1 MSNANVLTGDSHWPV
16 FWGSLA
22 VLLVTWGLVPTQAG
36 IFAVETITRSSSAL
50 FNRSTSFMP
59 AENQLSQLSVR
70 YAQSTYG
77 IATLNETLPPY
88 MARNFTLA
96 PFKPSQHVLDT
107 TGSQGTWTSETT
119 MYSLDMY
126 CAPSFA
132 IRDPTGKWDTV
143 TYKSIGGCNVTMGL
157 TGNITQGSNP
167 NTIYSPLL
175 AAKQYTAM
183 HIGYWGYTGSADF
196 YLEGYCPTERNG
208 TFYAAFTRNKARD
221 EDPPNNVT
229 AIFCEPSYYQQQVN
243 ATVDRHTQRPLDITA
258 LGEKKPLET
267 NLFNATNWEAQMT
280 TGTTGYDVRGD
291 YMPTTS
297 VPDYLEYVAGT
308 NVSIGSG
315 PSGVGLVQPLVG
327 LSLAVNQLPFE
338 EYLDWQALS
347 RAYANAYR
355 LMFSR
360 TMVDILGDD
369 FQSSQEMTGVK
380 QYTTEAVVLEP
391 VFTYILEAL
400 LGAISLATIML
411 LYLSVTRTRNL
422 RTDPSTIASIMSLV
436 ADNEPLL
443 VDFENLDCCTV
454 PEVQKALG
462 ARRYRLV
469 HDGKRATIETVATA
483 ADAIFATQRATTE
496 LQLQGAARDI
506 AKPVRPKEFR
516 MWTAV
521 PFVSLFIA
529 LSIALAILFVRA
541 RANGLPLPS
550 TIKLVQNI
558 LENYIPTALATLIE
572 PMWVM
577 INRLLCMLQPI
588 EELRSCKAKAKD
600 SIDLNYSSLPP
611 QLTVFKALRSRHF
624 VLATV
629 CAMALLSNLLA
640 IAFAGIFNQDL
651 IEMQRATTFTPPF
664 EMKFVSINGSIGPKS
679 AQEYGSREPSGA
691 YRGGNSQ
698 DQYLIAESNWTR
710 GTPLPA
716 WTNAEM
722 FYLPYMAA
730 ETVDKANSTQ
740 YEAQTLAFGAEL
752 DCETLQYGVDYL
764 ARSRKERST
773 IWVDFN
779 TTARPDS
786 KIVGCATNISTALGY
801 GPSRS
806 GIPGRINETCVRGP
820 SATEM
825 TFKPEAAANA
835 TQSQKDAC
843 MTTVVL
849 AWLRAPDGTC
859 SGFPDRN
866 LTSANSLFIRCRP
879 RLVTSQGVVRTDAAG
894 RLQKPI
900 EAAKLIT
907 VDETSTSEMFS
918 NDPVNLIGQS
928 NQYLFKF
935 LSGAWHNDSHAE
947 DYMNYFAAREV
958 NSSRLVDPAASVP
971 TLGDV
976 QAPLG
981 KAYSRLFAIW
991 LGANKEKLLVP
1002 RSDQTRGSIRGWTV
1016 STERRLFLS
1025 TPMFAIS
1032 EAILAIYAVVAIIV
1046 YLRRPGR
1053 YLARMPT
1060 SMAAIISLFAASAAV
1075 QDMRQTSH
1083 LDKKGRA
1090 EHLRL
1095 LDSWYG
1101 YGSYVGGGDG
1111 RVHIGIEKTPF
1122 VRVRSKS
1129 TWFDQKV
1136 RSIRKGS
1143 AV

>member
-1 MSNANVLTGDSHWPV
+1 
-16 FWGSLA
+16 
-22 VLLVTWGLVPTQAG
+22 
-36 IFAVETITRSSSAL
+36 
-50 FNRSTSFMP
+50 
-59 AENQLSQLSVR
+59 
-70 YAQSTYG
+70 
-77 IATLNETLPPY
+77 
-88 MARNFTLA
+88 
-96 PFKPSQHVLDT
+96 
-107 TGSQGTWTSETT
+107 

-132 IRDPTGKWDTV
+132 IRSPSGKSETV
-143 TYKSIGGCNVTMGL
+143 TYRSSGGCNVTMGL
-157 TGNITQGSNP
+157 TGNITEGSNP
-167 NTIYSPLL
+167 NKMYSPLL
-175 AAKQYTAM
+175 AAKQYMAM
-183 HIGYWGYTGSADF
+183 HIGYWGYTGAADF
-196 YLEGYCPTERNG
+196 YLEGYCPKERNG

-229 AIFCEPSYYQQQVN
+229 AIFCEPSYYQQEVN
-243 ATVDRHTQRPLDITA
+243 ATVDRLTQRPLDITI
-258 LGEKKPLET
+258 LGEKRPLERD
-267 NLFNATNWEAQMT
+267 LFNATNWEAQMT
-280 TGTTGYDVRGD
+280 TGSTGYDIRGD
-291 YMPTTS
+291 FMPTVS

-315 PSGVGLVQPLVG
+315 PSGAGLVQPLVG
-327 LSLAVNQLPFE
+327 LSLAVNQLPLE
-338 EYLDWQALS
+338 DYVDWQVLS
-347 RAYANAYR
+347 KAYANAYR

-360 TMVDILGDD
+360 AMVDILGND
-369 FQSSQEMTGVK
+369 FQTSQEMTGVQ

-391 VFTYILEAL
+391 VFTYIVEAL
-400 LGAISLATIML
+400 LGAVSLATIML

-422 RTDPSTIASIMSLV
+422 RTDPSTIASLMSLV

-454 PEVQKALG
+454 PDVQKALG
-462 ARRYRLV
+462 AKRYRLV
-469 HDGKRATIETVATA
+469 DDGQRATIETIDTD
-483 ADAIFATQRATTE
+483 ADAIYAAQRSTTE
-496 LQLQGAARDI
+496 LQLLGTARDI
-506 AKPVRPKEFR
+506 AEPVRPKEFR

-521 PFVSLFIA
+521 PFVSLFFA

-541 RANGLPLPS
+541 RTNGLPLPS

-588 EELRSCKAKAKD
+588 EELRKCKAEAKS
-600 SIDLNYSSLPP
+600 SIDLDYSSLPP
-611 QLTVFKALRSRHF
+611 QLTVFKALKSRHF
-624 VLATV
+624 VLAMV

-651 IEMQRATTFTPPF
+651 VEMQRAATFTPPF

-679 AQEYGSREPSGA
+679 TQEYGSREPSGA

-716 WTNAEM
+716 WTNEKM
-722 FYLPYMAA
+722 FYLPYRASELVD
-730 ETVDKANSTQ
+730 ETNNTQ
-740 YEAQTLAFGAEL
+740 YEAHTLAFGAEL

-764 ARSRKERST
+764 ARTRKERSN

-779 TTARPDS
+779 TTARQDS
-786 KIVGCATNISTALGY
+786 RIVGCAANMSAGLHY
-801 GPSRS
+801 GPNRP
-806 GIPGRINETCVRGP
+806 GIPGLINETCVRGP

-835 TQSQKDAC
+835 TQNQKDAC

-879 RLVTSQGVVRTDAAG
+879 RLVTSQGIVRTNAAG
-894 RLQKPI
+894 RLQQPV
-900 EAAKLIT
+900 ETTTVAT
-907 VDETSTSEMFS
+907 VDETSSRGMFS
-918 NDPVNLIGQS
+918 NDPLNLIGQS

-935 LSGAWHNDSHAE
+935 LSGGWHNDSHAE
-947 DYMNYFAAREV
+947 DYMNYFAAREI
-958 NSSRLVDPAASVP
+958 NSSRLVNPAASVP
-971 TLGDV
+971 TLEDV
-976 QAPLG
+976 QIPLG

-1002 RSDQTRGSIRGWTV
+1002 RSDQTGPSIRGWIV

-1083 LDKKGRA
+1083 LNKKGRA

-1095 LDSWYG
+1095 LDSRYG
-1101 YGSYVGGGDG
+1101 YGSYIGGDDG

-1122 VRVRSKS
+1122 VRARSKS
-1129 TWFDQKV
+1129 TWLDQKIK
-1136 RSIRKGS
+1136 SFRKGS